1 LRNFYTFWLKLGAA
15 WLAGGMLVVG
25 ISVSLAIAFYVDQR
39 LQSRAQEQYQLVTTR
54 VSQEVSRRLRQ
65 PLYLLNSAKSYY
77 ASSQLV
83 TRSEFTEFVF
93 SRDLKVEF
101 PGVRGLG
108 LIDRVERSELAT
120 WTHETRR
127 DDAPEF
133 QIHSLDLPHPQ
144 TLYIIKFIEPAI
156 DNTGAQGLDVGSES
170 RRRSA
175 IEQAI
180 DSGQPTMTAPIS
192 LVQDQQRTAGL
203 LLYLPVYQKT
213 ARLNSVVERRLALR
227 GVLYTPVV
235 LKELMAG
242 MDTVAADSLNFSLRD
257 DDAGAGD
264 GAVLFQ
270 NQISPGHRFES
281 TQVLNLSGRTLSLHM
296 TSSTNFDAA
305 QNNPLAKLVGMGGM
319 VTSVLL
325 ALLLWQL
332 GHERQRAEKLAR
344 GMTHDLNRLALVARS
359 TSNSVVIT
367 NLQRRITWVNTGFE
381 RITGYSAS
389 EVLGQSPSFLQ
400 FEGTDR
406 QTITNMRQAFN
417 AGRSFQGEIL
427 NRHKSGKAY
436 WLSMDIQPI
445 READGRV
452 TGFMAIQTDIT
463 ERKREQSQ
471 LEALLR
477 DNNALM
483 STLDLFGIVS
493 TADNQG
499 CITRVNE
506 SFCDISGF
514 TPQELIGQNHR
525 IINSGYHSQVFWSE
539 LWQRI
544 SSGQPWRG
552 EICNRA
558 KDGSLYWVDTFIA
571 PFIGDDGMV
580 DKYVSIRIDITARK
594 QAEETL
600 RWNQSLL
607 QMMSNSSPLGFLVVD
622 NRNDQIEYFN
632 QRFCEI
638 WGITHLAGRM
648 RQGELSYKDIL
659 ADCEPLLADAKA
671 FAASCVPLQGEANRI
686 TIEDEIVLTQDRTVR
701 RYSTQIRDE
710 SDRYFGRFYLFEDVT
725 ERRKTAE
732 LAQRNAEVLSAAIEA
747 LDDAFALYDDE
758 DKLVMCNQRYR
769 DIYALS
775 ADVMVPGNSFES
787 IIRVGVQRGQYSA
800 EPDKLEKWVA
810 ERLAI
815 HRQPG
820 SQLIQKLANG
830 RTLRIVE
837 RRMANGYTVGFR
849 IDITELV
856 RATEAAQEASRSKSQ
871 FLANMSHEIRTPM
884 NAILGMLTLLR
895 KTQLTP
901 QQADYAIK
909 SENAAQSL
917 LGLLND
923 ILDLSKAESG
933 KMTLDL
939 HPFGLSQ
946 MMADLRVIVDAYIGH
961 KPLQLALDVAPGLPG
976 MMLGDAL
983 RLKQVLIN
991 LCGNAVKF
999 TAEGQVTLSIHEV
1012 DRSADKVMLKFAV
1025 QDQGIGIAPEN
1036 QARIFS
1042 GFTQAEA
1049 STTRRFGGTGLGLA
1063 ISQRLIE
1070 LMGGKLELSS
1080 NLGRGSR
1087 FYFTLPLA
1095 IAEATVPSPV
1105 EVAESTQTGA
1115 RLLGLQVLVAEDNFV
1130 NQQIASELL
1139 GGEGAVVTLANH
1151 GQEALDLIAAASA
1164 PFDVVL
1170 MDMQMPVMDGLSATR
1185 EIRRHQD
1192 AVLLPIVAMTANA
1205 MDTDRDACLEAGM
1218 NDHVG
1223 KPFKLDHLVAVL
1235 RRVTRR

>member
-1 LRNFYTFWLKLGAA
+1 
-15 WLAGGMLVVG
+15 MLVLG
-25 ISVSLAIAFYVDQR
+25 ISVSLVLAFYVDQR

-77 ASSQLV
+77 TSSQQV

-93 SRDLKVEF
+93 SRDLSVEF

-108 LIDRVERSELAT
+108 LIDRVERPDLAT
-120 WTHETRR
+120 WINETRR
-127 DDAPEF
+127 DEAPEF
-133 QIHSLDLPHPQ
+133 QVSSLDLPHPQ
-144 TLYIIKFIEPAI
+144 TLYVIKFIEPAI
-156 DNTGAQGLDVGSES
+156 DNTGAQGLDVGSET

-192 LVQDQQRTAGL
+192 LVQDQQRTAAVL
-203 LLYLPVYQKT
+203 LCLPVYQKT
-213 ARLNSVVERRLALR
+213 ARLNSAVERRLALR

-242 MDTVAADSLNFSLRD
+242 IDTVAADSLNVRLRD
-257 DDAGAGD
+257 NDAGAGE
-264 GAVLFQ
+264 GAMLFQ
-270 NQISPGHRFES
+270 NQTSPGHRFES

-296 TSSTNFDAA
+296 TSSASFDAA
-305 QNNPLAKLVGMGGM
+305 QSNPLATLVGLGGV
-319 VTSVLL
+319 VTSALL

-332 GHERQRAEKLAR
+332 GHERQRAERLAR
-344 GMTHDLNRLALVARS
+344 GMTQDLNRLALVARS

-367 NLQRRITWVNTGFE
+367 DLQRRITWVNAGFE
-381 RITGYSAS
+381 RITGFSAS
-389 EVLGQSPSFLQ
+389 EVIGKSPSFLQ
-400 FEGTDR
+400 MDETDR
-406 QTITNMRQAFN
+406 ATVLRMREAFN
-417 AGRSFQGEIL
+417 AGQGFQGELL
-427 NRHKSGKAY
+427 NQHKNGNKY

-463 ERKREQSQ
+463 DRKREQSQ

-477 DNNALM
+477 DNHALM

-499 CITRVNE
+499 CITGVNE
-506 SFCDISGF
+506 AFCDISGF
-514 TPQELIGQNHR
+514 TSEELIGQNHR
-525 IINSGYHSQVFWSE
+525 IIKSGYHSQAFWAD

-544 SSGQPWRG
+544 STGQPWRG

-558 KDGSLYWVDTFIA
+558 KDGRLYWVDTFIA
-571 PFIGDDGMV
+571 PFIGDDGTV

-622 NRNDQIEYFN
+622 NRNDQIVYFN

-638 WGITHLAGRM
+638 WGINHLAERM
-648 RQGELSYKDIL
+648 HQSEFRYQDIL
-659 ADCEPLLADAKA
+659 ADCQPMLADAAA
-671 FAASCVPLQGEANRI
+671 FAASSSPLQDEANRI
-686 TIEDEIVLTQDRTVR
+686 TIEDEIAFKQDRTIR

-710 SDRYFGRFYLFEDVT
+710 SDQYFGRFYLFEDVT
-725 ERRKTAE
+725 ERRKIAE
-732 LAQRNAEVLSAAIEA
+732 LAQRNAEVLSASIEA

-769 DIYALS
+769 DIYSLC

-787 IIRVGVQRGQYSA
+787 IIRVGAQRGQYSA
-800 EPDKLEKWVA
+800 APDKLEQWVA

-815 HRQPG
+815 HRQSG
-820 SQLIQKLANG
+820 SQLIQKLADG
-830 RTLRIVE
+830 RTLRILE
-837 RRMANGYTVGFR
+837 RRMPNGYTVGFR

-884 NAILGMLTLLR
+884 NAILGMLTLMR

-909 SENAAQSL
+909 SESAAQSL

-939 HPFGLSQ
+939 HPFALPQ
-946 MMADLRVIVDAYIGH
+946 MIADLQVIVDAYIGH
-961 KPLQLALDVAPGLPG
+961 KPLQLALDVAPDLPN
-976 MMLGDAL
+976 MLLGDAL

-1012 DRSADKVMLKFAV
+1012 DRSGAKVMLKFAV

-1080 NLGRGSR
+1080 TLGRGSR
-1087 FYFTLPLA
+1087 FYFTLPLT
-1095 IAEATVPSPV
+1095 IAEAPVPSPI
-1105 EVAESTQTGA
+1105 EVADSMQAGT
-1115 RLLGLQVLVAEDNFV
+1115 RLLGMKVLVAEDNFV

-1151 GQEALDLIAAASA
+1151 GQEALDFIAAAST

-1170 MDMQMPVMDGLSATR
+1170 MDMQMPVMDGLTATR
-1185 EIRRHQD
+1185 EIRRHRD

-1205 MDTDRDACLEAGM
+1205 MDSDRNACLEAGM